1 MKGMQNYKAVVR
13 YAGTPFSGWQVQPAE
28 RTVQGDLMAAMERI
42 AGQPVPVHGASRTD
56 AGVHALAQV
65 CSFRWPKEV
74 DPERLRR
81 SLSAMLSPDIRIDT
95 LEPAPEVF
103 HARKSAKAKR
113 YCYAFDTGREPDPF
127 LAPYVWTAHR
137 DTDVKLLREICGRL
151 EGEHDFAGFES
162 SRAAPKHSTVRTL
175 YRVTLEEGGV
185 MSHPSARDVWRLA
198 YFGNGF
204 LYKMVR
210 NMTGTLM
217 EIARGHLPQS
227 RLEEALAAPGP
238 YLGYT
243 APAHGLTLMEVLY

>member
-1 MKGMQNYKAVVR
+1 MEDMRNYRAVVR
-13 YAGTPFSGWQVQPAE
+13 YAGTRFSGWQIQPGV
-28 RTVQGDLMAAMERI
+28 RTVQGDIMSVLERI
-42 AGQPVPVHGASRTD
+42 AGRPVPVHGASRTD

-65 CSFRWPKEV
+65 CSFQWTASADAGK
-74 DPERLRR
+74 LRR
-81 SLSAMLSPDIRIDT
+81 SLSSMLSPDIRIET
-95 LEPAPEVF
+95 LEVAPPEF

-113 YCYAFDTGREPDPF
+113 YSYVFDTGREPDPF
-127 LAPYVWTAHR
+127 LAPFVWSAHR
-137 DTDVKLLREICGRL
+137 DTDVDLLREICGRL

-185 MSHPSARDVWRLA
+185 VSHTVAKNLWRLE
-198 YFGNGF
+198 FHGNGF

-217 EIARGHLPQS
+217 DIARGRHPQS
-227 RLEEALAAPGP
+227 RLAEVLATAGP
-238 YLGYT
+238 YHGYT

>member
-1 MKGMQNYKAVVR
+1 MEDMRNCRAIVR
-13 YAGTPFSGWQVQPAE
+13 YAGTRFSGWQIQLGE
-28 RTVQGDLMAAMERI
+28 RTVQGDIMGALERI
-42 AGQPVPVHGASRTD
+42 SGCPVPVHGASRTD

-65 CSFRWPKEV
+65 CSFHWPASADV
-74 DPERLRR
+74 DKLRR
-81 SLSAMLSPDIRIDT
+81 SLSSMLSPDIRIEALDIA
-95 LEPAPEVF
+95 PAEF

-113 YCYAFDTGREPDPF
+113 YSYVFDTGREPDPF
-127 LAPYVWTAHR
+127 LAPFVWTAHR
-137 DTDVKLLREICGRL
+137 DTDVDLLREICGRL

-175 YRVTLEEGGV
+175 YRVSLEEGGV
-185 MSHPSARDVWRLA
+185 VFHAGAKNLWRLE

-217 EIARGHLPQS
+217 DIARGHHPQS
-227 RLEEALAAPGP
+227 RLADVLAMAGP
-238 YLGYT
+238 YHGYT